1 MTKKEIEIERAVIE
15 LDGVKLLAD
24 IAINQI
30 EEYTTVESLQT
41 LFGIFQEL
49 LESRIS
55 SLKTAVYGGEQ
66 R

>member
-49 LESRIS
+49 LERRIS
-55 SLKTAVYGGEQ
+55 SLKMAVYGGEQ

>member
-24 IAINQI
+24 IAISQI

-49 LESRIS
+49 LERRIS
-55 SLKTAVYGGEQ
+55 SLKMAVYGGEQ

>member
-49 LESRIS
+49 LERRIS

>member
-41 LFGIFQEL
+41 LFGIFREL
-49 LESRIS
+49 LERRIG